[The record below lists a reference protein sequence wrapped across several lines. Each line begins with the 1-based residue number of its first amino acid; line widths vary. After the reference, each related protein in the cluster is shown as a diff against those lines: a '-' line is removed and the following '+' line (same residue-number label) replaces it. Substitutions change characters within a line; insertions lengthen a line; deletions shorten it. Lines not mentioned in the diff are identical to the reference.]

1 MRSRIRTFARSI
13 RGALVALAMVAYLI
27 PSLAGGLGAS
37 LCFAAEGGVRV
48 GCCGPAA
55 ISDPSA
61 CCCETPTPAPRGC
74 CAKHAKP
81 ATGHRDHDGDAGRS
95 GSGRCLKIAPHS
107 EPSSTLGE
115 RTPDLPDAESLGVV
129 ALLPVAEFLLP
140 ASCDFESRPDARAG
154 PPPGSACPRG
164 FVLRI

>member
-1 MRSRIRTFARSI
+1 MRNRLRTIARWV
-13 RGALVALAMVAYLI
+13 RGALVALAMVAYLV

-55 ISDPSA
+55 ISDPAA

-74 CAKHAKP
+74 CAKHEKP
-81 ATGHRDHDGDAGRS
+81 ATGHRGHDGDEK
-95 GSGRCLKIAPHS
+95 GRCLKIAPHA
-107 EPSSTLGE
+107 EPSSPVAE
-115 RTPDLPDAESLGVV
+115 RTPDLPDGLSFGAV
-129 ALLPVAEFLLP
+129 ALLPTADFLLP
-140 ASCDFESRPDARAG
+140 SSSDFESRPDARAG